1 MYCIVDFAKAGD
13 PRILEIQG
21 VVWFLTQDLA
31 WEYYHFQKEELKN
44 KQLAYCKSENDLHL
58 HFNTNSEY
66 IKRMKTKTRLTILG
80 KEGVI
85 TDISIG
91 VSKSDPAGELGVQ
104 VKEYDTELNYLGSI
118 GYKTESGDEHWAYF
132 NQIEC

>member
-1 MYCIVDFAKAGD
+1 MILKIGD
-13 PRILEIQG
+13 K
-21 VVWFLTQDLA
+21 VSV
-31 WEYYHFQKEELKN
+31 
-44 KQLAYCKSENDLHL
+44 ND
-58 HFNTNSEY
+58 
-66 IKRMKTKTRLTILG
+66 RTILG

-118 GYKTESGDEHWAYF
+118 GYKTESGNEHWAYF